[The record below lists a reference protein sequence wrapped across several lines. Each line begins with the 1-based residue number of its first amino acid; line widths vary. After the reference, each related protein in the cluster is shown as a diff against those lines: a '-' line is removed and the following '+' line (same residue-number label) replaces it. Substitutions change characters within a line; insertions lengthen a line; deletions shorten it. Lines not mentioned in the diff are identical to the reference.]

1 MTMSAIMTETEIES
15 QDSSSDGSNYCH
27 RDAGWPYYTA
37 LLIFFFF
44 LFAFSALTL
53 LVGRQEEHVAC
64 KN

>member
-1 MTMSAIMTETEIES
+1 MTETEIES

-44 LFAFSALTL
+44 FFAFSALTL
-53 LVGRQEEHVAC
+53 LVGRQ
-64 KN
+64 